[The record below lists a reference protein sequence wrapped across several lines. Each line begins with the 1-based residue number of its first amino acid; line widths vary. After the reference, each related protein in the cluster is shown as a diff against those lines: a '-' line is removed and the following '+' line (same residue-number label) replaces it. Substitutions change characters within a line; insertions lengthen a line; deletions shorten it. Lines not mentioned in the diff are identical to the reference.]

1 MNTMVKRRRRFRM
14 ITGVTAI
21 LLTVVAVF
29 ATLLAQENTWI
40 YDMTKDKVFTLSEE
54 SVNLLNNLD
63 QPVQIAAVYPSG
75 KTDGLV
81 SRLLKQYD
89 AGSDWIQFEEIDA
102 ERDPA
107 RLTAYQLDV
116 KAVNNETI
124 VVKAGSR
131 VRMVYQTSM
140 YQQTA
145 SGYSFDGERQISG
158 AIRYVTSEE
167 LPVIYRLA
175 GHNETSTQDLSE
187 TLELL
192 KLETYEVK
200 ELNLLREGQVPEDA
214 DMLLL
219 VSPKQDLSIE
229 EAVALDVYLGQGGKL
244 FIAVDPFSTND
255 KVLENLNGLVQ
266 LYGLDLSNNIA
277 IEENP
282 NNFYGNNK
290 MNIIPGYV
298 QHPITES
305 LAQAR
310 RYPVLPLA
318 RGLRR
323 TEVDPQQIAVQPL
336 LMSSD
341 QSWMRTDLENVQA
354 TQGESDF
361 GGPLYLAA
369 SVMRNNAEYGEEDG
383 RLVVI
388 GNAAFLEN
396 KHIALQANA
405 DFLISAVNWLHGS
418 RVDTTILPKIINADT
433 LQISGEQMKKLI
445 VICSMILP
453 GIAFLGAFLV
463 WAARRNQ

>member
-1 MNTMVKRRRRFRM
+1 MNTMARRRRRFRVISA
-14 ITGVTAI
+14 ITAV
-21 LLTVVAVF
+21 LLMVIAVF

-54 SVNLLNNLD
+54 SITLLEGLD
-63 QPVQIAAVYPSG
+63 QPVQIAAVYPGG

-81 SRLLKQYD
+81 SRLLEQYAANSEWVD
-89 AGSDWIQFEEIDA
+89 FEEVDA

-124 VVKAGSR
+124 VIKSGSR
-131 VRMVYQTSM
+131 VRMVYQTSL

-158 AIRYVTSEE
+158 AIRYVTSDK
-167 LPVIYRLA
+167 LPVVYRLS
-175 GHNETSTQDLSE
+175 GHNETANADLSE
-187 TLELL
+187 ALELL
-192 KLETYEVK
+192 KLETFEVK

-214 DMLLL
+214 DMILL
-219 VSPKQDLSIE
+219 VSPKKDLSIE

-244 FIAVDPFSTND
+244 FVAVDPFSTNE
-255 KVLENLNGLVQ
+255 KILENLNGLIQ
-266 LYGLDLSNNIA
+266 LYGLDISNNIV
-277 IEENP
+277 IEENA

-290 MNIIPGYV
+290 MNVIPGYV

-310 RYPVLPLA
+310 RYPVLPLS

-323 TEVDPQQIAVQPL
+323 TEVDSLKIAVQPL

-341 QSWMRTDLENVQA
+341 QSWMRTDLENVQV
-354 TQGESDF
+354 TQGDADF

-369 SVMRNNAEYGEEDG
+369 GVMRNNAEYGESDG
-383 RLVVI
+383 RLVVM
-388 GNAAFLEN
+388 GNASFLEN
-396 KHIALQANA
+396 EHLALQANA
-405 DFLISAVNWLHGS
+405 DFLISAVNWLHGD
-418 RVDTTILPKIINADT
+418 RVKSTILPKIINADT
-433 LQISGEQMKKLI
+433 LQISGDQMKKLI
-445 VICSMILP
+445 LICSLVLP
-453 GIAFLGAFLV
+453 AIAFLGALMI
-463 WAARRNQ
+463 WATRRNQ